1 MASATTQ
8 SSTTPML
15 QVGLDFP
22 ASPYAALDLVGSP
35 YEAPPT
41 PLHVNVGVPPQLPMA
56 LPTSAGRNQR

>member
-15 QVGLDFP
+15 QVGPDFP
-22 ASPYAALDLVGSP
+22 ASPYAALDSVGSP

-41 PLHVNVGVPPQLPMA
+41 PLQGNVGVPPQLPMA